1 MNQEKVKALK
11 RIVEQVCNISL
22 DVRTR
27 KRKNINARAIAYKIL
42 RDTEYMSYHF
52 IGREFNKSHATVIYS
67 VKEFP
72 YLILSD
78 RQMERDY
85 NEILSIWNQESGDY
99 KELTPLKIKKDL
111 KDLFEEN
118 KLLNLSLIN
127 VQKEFDAQI
136 IRLEVK
142 LKQLLNKCQE

>member
-11 RIVEQVCNISL
+11 KIVEQVCNISL

-42 RDTEYMSYHF
+42 RDKEYMSYNF
-52 IGREFNKSHATVIYS
+52 IGREFNKNHATILYS

-85 NEILSIWNQESGDY
+85 NKILSIWNQESGDY
-99 KELTPLKIKKDL
+99 KELTPLEIKKQL
-111 KDLFEEN
+111 NYLVEQN
-118 KLLNLSLIN
+118 KLLNLSIIN
-127 VQKEFDAQI
+127 VQKQ
-136 IRLEVK
+136 
-142 LKQLLNKCQE
+142 LNKINDKSIS

>member
-1 MNQEKVKALK
+1 MNREKVKALK

-85 NEILSIWNQESGDY
+85 NEILSIWNQEAGDY

-118 KLLNLSLIN
+118 KLLNLSIIN
-127 VQKEFDAQI
+127 VQKECDAQI

>member
-85 NEILSIWNQESGDY
+85 NEILSIWNQEAGDY

-118 KLLNLSLIN
+118 KLLNLSIIN
-127 VQKEFDAQI
+127 VQKECDAQI
-136 IRLEVK
+136 IRLEIK

>member
-11 RIVEQVCNISL
+11 KIVEQVCNISL

-42 RDTEYMSYHF
+42 RDKEYMSYNF
-52 IGREFNKSHATVIYS
+52 IGREFNKNHATILYS

-72 YLILSD
+72 YLIMSN
-78 RQMERDY
+78 RQMDRDY
-85 NEILSIWNQESGDY
+85 KYILSIWNAESDEY
-99 KELTPLKIKKDL
+99 KTPTPLQIKKELQDL
-111 KDLFEEN
+111 YNQN
-118 KLLNLSLIN
+118 KMLNLSLTN
-127 VQKEFDAQI
+127 VQEQ
-136 IRLEVK
+136 

>member
-11 RIVEQVCNISL
+11 NIVEQVCNVNL
-22 DVRTR
+22 EWKTR

-52 IGREFNKSHATVIYS
+52 IGREFNKSHATVLYS

-85 NEILSIWNQESGDY
+85 NEILSIWNQEAGDY
-99 KELTPLKIKKDL
+99 KELTPSKIKKDL
-111 KDLFEEN
+111 KNLFEQN
-118 KLLNLSLIN
+118 KLLNLSIIN
-127 VQKEFDAQI
+127 VQKECDD
-136 IRLEVK
+136 K
-142 LKQLLNKCQE
+142 LKHMKEELKKLLNKCQE

>member
-1 MNQEKVKALK
+1 MNREKVKALK

-42 RDTEYMSYHF
+42 RDTEYMSYNF
-52 IGREFNKSHATVIYS
+52 IGREFNKNHATVLYS

>member
-1 MNQEKVKALK
+1 MNREKVKALK

-42 RDTEYMSYHF
+42 RDTEYMSYNF
-52 IGREFNKSHATVIYS
+52 IGREFNKNHSTVLYS

-118 KLLNLSLIN
+118 KLLNLSIIN

-136 IRLEVK
+136 IRLEIK

>member
-42 RDTEYMSYHF
+42 RDKEYMSYHF
-52 IGREFNKSHATVIYS
+52 IGREFNKSHATILYS

-85 NEILSIWNQESGDY
+85 NEILSIWDEESGDY
-99 KELTPLKIKKDL
+99 KELTPLKIKKEL
-111 KDLFEEN
+111 KDLVEQN
-118 KLLNLSLIN
+118 KLLNLSIIN
-127 VQKEFDAQI
+127 VQEECDDRLKEMDS
-136 IRLEVK
+136 RLQK
-142 LKQLLNKCQE
+142 LLNKCQE